1 MFSQIDCEAPNR
13 NTVNNTLQSLLKVNI
28 MSLDIRW
35 EMTHLAQ
42 HWENGY
48 AWGMV
53 KGVSLIARRIRI
65 LTASPLLIAAALLLP
80 AISANSVDSHV
91 IQLTMD
97 GAVGPA
103 TEDYIERALET
114 AALSQTELVVIRMDT
129 PGGLDTAMR
138 GIIKQIINSPVPV
151 ASYVAPG
158 GARAASAGTYILYA
172 SHIAA
177 MAPGTNLGAATPVQL
192 GGISAPGRT
201 DKEGKDVQP
210 ATVPADTAQNKLIN
224 DAVAYIR
231 GLAELNG
238 RNEEWAEK
246 AVREAASLPASEAL
260 KLNVID
266 LIASGMP
273 DLLQQVDGREVVVQG
288 HQRTLK
294 TSGLAVTE
302 LAPDWRSRFLSV
314 ITNPTI
320 AYILLLIGIYGLILE
335 FSNPGAIVPGTVGA
349 ISLLLALYAFQL
361 LPINY
366 AGMALIL
373 LGVALMIGEALE
385 PSFGILGIGGVI
397 AFIIG
402 SIILMDTS
410 VPGFGI
416 DISVIITFAL
426 ISALI
431 FTIVIGVA
439 IRARRRPVV
448 SGVEELIG
456 GQATVMN
463 DFKREGL
470 VTIHSELWQAR
481 SNVPL
486 HKGQQVRV
494 TAMSGLTLQVEP
506 LDSSIEKS
514 SQQEKAP

>member
-1 MFSQIDCEAPNR
+1 
-13 NTVNNTLQSLLKVNI
+13 
-28 MSLDIRW
+28 
-35 EMTHLAQ
+35 
-42 HWENGY
+42 
-48 AWGMV
+48 MV
-53 KGVSLIARRIRI
+53 RLIRI
-65 LTASPLLIAAALLLP
+65 MVALPLLITAGFVVP
-80 AISANSVDSHV
+80 AVSASNVNRHV
-91 IQLTMD
+91 IQLTIE
-97 GAVGPA
+97 GPIGPA
-103 TEDYIERALET
+103 TEDYVERALET

-129 PGGLDTAMR
+129 PGGLDTSMR
-138 GIIKQIINSPVPV
+138 GIIKNIINSPVPV
-151 ASYVAPG
+151 ASFVAPS

-177 MAPGTNLGAATPVQL
+177 MTPGTNLGAATPVQI
-192 GGISAPGRT
+192 GGISVPGKK
-201 DKEGKDVQP
+201 DKENKDEP
-210 ATVPADTAQNKLIN
+210 ATAPADTAQSKLIN

-231 GLAELNG
+231 GLAKLNN

-246 AVREAASLPASEAL
+246 AVREAASLPASDAL

-266 LIASGMP
+266 LIASSTS
-273 DLLQQVDGREVVVQG
+273 DLLQQVDGRQVVVQG
-288 HQRTLK
+288 HKRTLK
-294 TSGLAVTE
+294 TTGLPVTE

-320 AYILLLIGIYGLILE
+320 AYILMLIGIYGLILE
-335 FSNPGAIVPGTVGA
+335 FSNPGAIVPGTIGA

-366 AGMALIL
+366 AGMGLIL
-373 LGVALMIGEALE
+373 LGVALMVGEAFE

-402 SIILMDTS
+402 SIILMDTN

-431 FTIVIGVA
+431 FIIVIGMA

-456 GQATVMN
+456 GRATVMS
-463 DFKREGL
+463 DFEQEGM
-470 VTIHSELWQAR
+470 VSIHSESWQAR

-494 TAMSGLTLQVEP
+494 TAVSGLTLQVEP
-506 LDSSIEKS
+506 LNFSKEKS
-514 SQQEKAP
+514 SHKEKVS